1 MTNYYIYEI
10 LYITYQIPDKMDS
23 EQIYVLVAG
32 NGDWNEEY
40 HFTNELVAKEQW
52 EKCKLWAETDLDY
65 DYDGDEY
72 FYSRIMVFT
81 DGESIIDYSVIPW
94 RGLF

>member
-10 LYITYQIPDKMDS
+10 MYITYQIPDKMDS

-52 EKCKLWAETDLDY
+52 EKCKLWSETELDC
-65 DYDGDEY
+65 DYEGDEY
-72 FYSRIMVFT
+72 FYSRVMVFA
-81 DGESIIDYSVIPW
+81 DDESIIEYSAIPW
-94 RGLF
+94 WGF

>member
-10 LYITYQIPDKMDS
+10 LYITYQIPDKMDD

-40 HFTNELVAKEQW
+40 RFTNELVAKEQW
-52 EKCKLWAETDLDY
+52 EKCKLWSETDLDY
-65 DYDGDEY
+65 DYDGEEY
-72 FYSRIMVFT
+72 FYSRVMVFT
-81 DGESIIDYSVIPW
+81 DGETIIDYSVTPW

>member
-10 LYITYQIPDKMDS
+10 MYITYQIPNKMDS

-52 EKCKLWAETDLDY
+52 EKCKLWSETDLDY

-72 FYSRIMVFT
+72 FYSRVLVFA
-81 DGESIIDYSVIPW
+81 DEESIIDYSAIPW